1 MATTEGVVRPPSW
14 FGITTGSPPCMTA
27 TTEFVVPKSIPMILL
42 IACCLLQPLDR
53 VDPGMSASNAAIIN
67 IECRIVKNIDCKYVV
82 YLHLITTTT
91 TPPTLPLGPRTL
103 NLPIGVGKVAN
114 REIGVPRVSAT
125 VLLLVLS
132 QLCGFRHSTIAKDDD
147 QRRTI

>member
-67 IECRIVKNIDCKYVV
+67 IECRIVKNIDCKYVAC
-82 YLHLITTTT
+82 LHAITWCNNIRHASF
-91 TPPTLPLGPRTL
+91 GPGNA
-103 NLPIGVGKVAN
+103 NLPIGVLEIAN
-114 REIGVPRVSAT
+114 REIGVPGAST
-125 VLLLVLS
+125 
-132 QLCGFRHSTIAKDDD
+132 QLFCSFCHNCVVFGIP
-147 QRRTI
+147 